1 MLILRFLYD
10 FLFRCLQNN
19 IAELLICIPA
29 YVEELKKQGN
39 ATYVFYLSLDLK
51 TLGNLQFIE
60 KTSTVNSIPLI
71 VKNFVKKKAN
81 AIDVTFY

>member
-10 FLFRCLQNN
+10 VLYRCLQNN

-39 ATYVFYLSLDLK
+39 ATYVFLPFFGPQD
-51 TLGNLQFIE
+51 FE
-60 KTSTVNSIPLI
+60 KPSI
-71 VKNFVKKKAN
+71 
-81 AIDVTFY
+81 Y